1 IILANA
7 GLERLALN
15 SDAGR
20 IEFEGRQF
28 FTALLP
34 PEFFVPAGGQ
44 AIIAVQV
51 RSEDER
57 LKEMVNAINDFDTRL
72 ALRAEREFLRLL
84 NEDCNQPVG
93 VLAVV
98 DGTIMK
104 IRAQIFV
111 IGATTPRQNF
121 VEGPSAAAA
130 KVAAERWCEHQ

>member
-1 IILANA
+1 MKRRRWKMFALAAKDYLPARSSRRCWQAIILANA

-57 LKEMVNAINDFDTRL
+57 LKEMVHAINDFDTRL
-72 ALRAEREFLRLL
+72 ALRAEREFL
-84 NEDCNQPVG
+84 
-93 VLAVV
+93 
-98 DGTIMK
+98 
-104 IRAQIFV
+104 
-111 IGATTPRQNF
+111 
-121 VEGPSAAAA
+121 
-130 KVAAERWCEHQ
+130 